1 MVGFFFMAAVSQ
13 LTNYAANPRIRKTF
27 SPPMT
32 PTRTFDRLL
41 LTGAAG
47 GLGKVLRQAAR
58 PWTRVLR
65 ITDREAL
72 AAADAREEAV
82 ACDLADRAAV
92 VALTRDVDA
101 ILHFGGISVETRFD
115 DILQSNI
122 VGTYNIYEG
131 ARRNG
136 VKRVV
141 FASSNH
147 VTGFYRQDERIDTEA
162 PMRPDGLYGVSKC
175 FGENLSRFYFDRH
188 GIETVALRIG
198 SSFPAPRDRR
208 MLSTF
213 LSYDDLTELV
223 RVSLSTPKVGHTVI
237 FGVSDNTRKWWDNSR
252 AQHLGFRARDNAERE
267 RERIE
272 REVPPPAP
280 DDPAALYQ
288 GGSFTHA
295 GPFED

>member
-1 MVGFFFMAAVSQ
+1 
-13 LTNYAANPRIRKTF
+13 
-27 SPPMT
+27 MT
-32 PTRTFDRLL
+32 PPRTFNRLL

-47 GLGKVLRQAAR
+47 GLGQVLRQR
-58 PWTRVLR
+58 PKPWTRTLR
-65 ITDREAL
+65 ITDRAPL
-72 AAADAREEAV
+72 AAADSREEAV
-82 ACDLADRAAV
+82 VCDLADRAA
-92 VALTRDVDA
+92 ALELTRGVDA

-147 VTGFYRQDERIDTEA
+147 VTGFYRQDERIDTTA

-223 RVSLSTPKVGHTVI
+223 RVSLFTPRVGHTVI

-252 AQHLGFRARDNAERE
+252 AEHLGFRARDNAERE
-267 RERIE
+267 RDRIE
-272 REVPPPAP
+272 HEVPAPAP